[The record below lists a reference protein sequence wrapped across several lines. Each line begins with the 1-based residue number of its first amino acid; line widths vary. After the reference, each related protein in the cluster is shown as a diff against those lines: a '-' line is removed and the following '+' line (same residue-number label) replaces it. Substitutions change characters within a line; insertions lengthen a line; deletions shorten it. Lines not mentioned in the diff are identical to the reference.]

1 MRLLSFTA
9 QERIVVVSGRLVH
22 ENWCHRVGAHWF
34 EVRAHA
40 ELTYTLKRTD
50 NIAEMSHRALGLCF
64 AHAAAAFQRLQMAGG
79 AACALHLQYV
89 RILHSLAV
97 CSRRYIAAAVTQSAD
112 DVHAS

>member
-64 AHAAAAFQRLQMAGG
+64 AHAAAASATSDGG
-79 AACALHLQYV
+79 RRSVCTPFAIGA
-89 RILHSLAV
+89 HSA
-97 CSRRYIAAAVTQSAD
+97 
-112 DVHAS
+112 